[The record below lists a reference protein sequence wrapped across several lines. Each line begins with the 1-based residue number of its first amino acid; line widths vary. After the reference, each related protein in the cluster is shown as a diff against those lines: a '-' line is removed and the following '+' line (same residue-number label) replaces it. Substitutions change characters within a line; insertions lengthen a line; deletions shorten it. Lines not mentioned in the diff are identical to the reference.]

1 MVHLAAAVIDLSII
15 AQVWP
20 LDGTDTTISFQ
31 EQKIML
37 EFENETINF
46 SNLVSAEVLV
56 STMENSIELCGISL
70 NILRSTSDMYGLAFA
85 PS

>member
-37 EFENETINF
+37 EFGNETHHLQSSGIY
-46 SNLVSAEVLV
+46 SPHRLAAWSAKLGC
-56 STMENSIELCGISL
+56 L
-70 NILRSTSDMYGLAFA
+70 
-85 PS
+85 